1 MPLVR
6 RPIARVAVTTAVVAG
21 TATRVSERSTLEVRN
36 NGIIKFVDL
45 KYVQGRGGAPIAMN
59 RSGLIAIVDEKG
71 REKERYHVVY
81 GARLRVVEGDTVTHG
96 QTLAEWDP
104 FTFSIL
110 TETGGSVKFD
120 DLRPGLTI

>member
-1 MPLVR
+1 M
-6 RPIARVAVTTAVVAG
+6 RPFAMGG
-21 TATRVSERSTLEVRN
+21 TAPRVSERSTLEARN
-36 NGIIKFVDL
+36 NGVVKFVDL
-45 KYVQGRGGAPIAMN
+45 KHVEGRGGTAIAMN

-96 QTLAEWDP
+96 QILAEWDP

-110 TETGGSVKFD
+110 TETGGSVKVD
-120 DLRPGLTI
+120 DLLPGLTM